1 MTLSAPTSIAAI
13 SLTGAS
19 VSYGAGPVLGP
30 LTLEMNEQRIGIV
43 GVNGSGKS
51 TLARLISG
59 LIAPISGSIRINDI
73 DIYKD
78 RKAALKTVGIIFQN
92 PDHQIIFPTCIEEIS
107 FGLMQQGMTRIEAE
121 ERSNEILLQFDR
133 LKWSDQLAHNLSQGQ
148 RHFLCLIAVLAMN
161 PDVIIL
167 DEPYAGLDLPTSLQ
181 LRHEL
186 NKLSQQIVMITHN
199 KDILVD
205 FDRILWIDNG
215 KIIKDGSYENVMP
228 DFEEEMQRRANVS
241 Y

>member
-1 MTLSAPTSIAAI
+1 MAIYLKDVIFEFETHRVIDQITLN
-13 SLTGAS
+13 
-19 VSYGAGPVLGP
+19 VS
-30 LTLEMNEQRIGIV
+30 EQRIGIV

>member
-1 MTLSAPTSIAAI
+1 MAIYLKDVIFEFETHRVIDQITLN
-13 SLTGAS
+13 
-19 VSYGAGPVLGP
+19 VS
-30 LTLEMNEQRIGIV
+30 EQRIGIV

-148 RHFLCLIAVLAMN
+148 RHFLCLIAVLAMK

-215 KIIKDGSYENVMP
+215 KIIKDGSY
-228 DFEEEMQRRANVS
+228 
-241 Y
+241 

>member
-1 MTLSAPTSIAAI
+1 LN
-13 SLTGAS
+13 
-19 VSYGAGPVLGP
+19 VS
-30 LTLEMNEQRIGIV
+30 EQRIGIV

-148 RHFLCLIAVLAMN
+148 RHFLCLIAVLAMK

>member
-1 MTLSAPTSIAAI
+1 MAIYLKDVIFEFETHRVIDQITLN
-13 SLTGAS
+13 
-19 VSYGAGPVLGP
+19 VS
-30 LTLEMNEQRIGIV
+30 EQRIGIV

-59 LIAPISGSIRINDI
+59 LITPISGSIRINDI

-148 RHFLCLIAVLAMN
+148 RHFLCLIAVLAMK

>member
-1 MTLSAPTSIAAI
+1 MAIYLKDVIFEFETHRVIDQITLN
-13 SLTGAS
+13 
-19 VSYGAGPVLGP
+19 VS
-30 LTLEMNEQRIGIV
+30 EQRIGIV

-148 RHFLCLIAVLAMN
+148 KHFLCLIAVLAMK

>member
-1 MTLSAPTSIAAI
+1 MAIYLKDVIFEFETHRVIDQITLNI
-13 SLTGAS
+13 S
-19 VSYGAGPVLGP
+19 
-30 LTLEMNEQRIGIV
+30 EQRIGIV

-148 RHFLCLIAVLAMN
+148 RHFLCLIAVLAMK

>member
-1 MTLSAPTSIAAI
+1 MAIYLKDVIFEFETHRVIDQITLN
-13 SLTGAS
+13 
-19 VSYGAGPVLGP
+19 VS
-30 LTLEMNEQRIGIV
+30 EQRIGIV

-92 PDHQIIFPTCIEEIS
+92 PDHQIIFPTCVEEIS

-121 ERSNEILLQFDR
+121 ERSNEILLKFNR

-148 RHFLCLIAVLAMN
+148 RHFLCLIAVLAMK

-199 KDILVD
+199 KDILVN

-215 KIIKDGSYENVMP
+215 KIIKDGSFKNVMP

>member
-1 MTLSAPTSIAAI
+1 MAIYLKDVIFEFETHRVIDQITLN
-13 SLTGAS
+13 
-19 VSYGAGPVLGP
+19 VS
-30 LTLEMNEQRIGIV
+30 EQRIGIV

-121 ERSNEILLQFDR
+121 ERSNEILLKFDR

-161 PDVIIL
+161 PDVVIL

-199 KDILVD
+199 KDILIN

>member
-1 MTLSAPTSIAAI
+1 MAIYLKDVIFEFETHRVIDQITLN
-13 SLTGAS
+13 
-19 VSYGAGPVLGP
+19 VS
-30 LTLEMNEQRIGIV
+30 EQRIGIV

-148 RHFLCLIAVLAMN
+148 RHFLCLIAVLAMK

>member
-1 MTLSAPTSIAAI
+1 MAIYLKDVIFEFETHRVIDQITLN
-13 SLTGAS
+13 
-19 VSYGAGPVLGP
+19 VS
-30 LTLEMNEQRIGIV
+30 EQRIGIV

-92 PDHQIIFPTCIEEIS
+92 PDHQIIFPTCVEEIS

-121 ERSNEILLQFDR
+121 ERSNEILLKFNR

>member
-1 MTLSAPTSIAAI
+1 MAIYLKDVIFEFETHRVIDQITLN
-13 SLTGAS
+13 
-19 VSYGAGPVLGP
+19 VS
-30 LTLEMNEQRIGIV
+30 EQRIGIV

-92 PDHQIIFPTCIEEIS
+92 PDHQIIFPTCVEEIS

-148 RHFLCLIAVLAMN
+148 RHFLCLIAVLAMK

-186 NKLSQQIVMITHN
+186 NKLGQQIVMITHN
-199 KDILVD
+199 KDILVN

>member
-1 MTLSAPTSIAAI
+1 MAIYLKDVIFEFETHRVIDQITLN
-13 SLTGAS
+13 
-19 VSYGAGPVLGP
+19 VS
-30 LTLEMNEQRIGIV
+30 EQRIGIV

-92 PDHQIIFPTCIEEIS
+92 PDHQIIFPTCVEEIS

-121 ERSNEILLQFDR
+121 ERSNEILLKFNR
-133 LKWSDQLAHNLSQGQ
+133 LKWSDQLTHNLSQGQ

-186 NKLSQQIVMITHN
+186 NKLAQQIVMITHN
-199 KDILVD
+199 KDILVN

-215 KIIKDGSYENVMP
+215 KIIKDGSFKNVMP

>member
-1 MTLSAPTSIAAI
+1 MAIYLKDVIFEFETHRVIDQITLN
-13 SLTGAS
+13 
-19 VSYGAGPVLGP
+19 VS
-30 LTLEMNEQRIGIV
+30 EQRIGIV

-148 RHFLCLIAVLAMN
+148 RHFLCLIAVLAMK

-228 DFEEEMQRRANVS
+228 DFEAEMQRRANVS

>member
-1 MTLSAPTSIAAI
+1 MAIYLKDVIFEFETHRVIDQITLN
-13 SLTGAS
+13 
-19 VSYGAGPVLGP
+19 VS
-30 LTLEMNEQRIGIV
+30 EQRIGIV

-148 RHFLCLIAVLAMN
+148 RHFLCLIAVLAMK

-186 NKLSQQIVMITHN
+186 NKLSQQIVLITHN

>member
-1 MTLSAPTSIAAI
+1 MAIYLKDVIFEFETHRVIDQITLNI
-13 SLTGAS
+13 S
-19 VSYGAGPVLGP
+19 
-30 LTLEMNEQRIGIV
+30 EQRIGIV

-121 ERSNEILLQFDR
+121 ERSNEILLKFDR

-161 PDVIIL
+161 PDVVIL

-199 KDILVD
+199 KDILVN

-228 DFEEEMQRRANVS
+228 NFEEEMQRRANVS

>member
-1 MTLSAPTSIAAI
+1 MAIYLKDVIFEFETHRVIDQITLN
-13 SLTGAS
+13 
-19 VSYGAGPVLGP
+19 VS
-30 LTLEMNEQRIGIV
+30 EQRIGIV
-43 GVNGSGKS
+43 GANGSGKS

-92 PDHQIIFPTCIEEIS
+92 PDHQIIFPTCVEEIS

-121 ERSNEILLQFDR
+121 ERSNEILLKFNR

-186 NKLSQQIVMITHN
+186 NKLGQQIVMITHN
-199 KDILVD
+199 KDILVN

-215 KIIKDGSYENVMP
+215 KIIKDGSFKNVMP

>member
-1 MTLSAPTSIAAI
+1 MAIYLKDVIFEFETHRVIDQITLNI
-13 SLTGAS
+13 S
-19 VSYGAGPVLGP
+19 
-30 LTLEMNEQRIGIV
+30 EQRIGIV

-161 PDVIIL
+161 PDVVIL

-199 KDILVD
+199 KDILVN

>member
-1 MTLSAPTSIAAI
+1 MAIYLKDVIFEFETHRVIDQITLN
-13 SLTGAS
+13 
-19 VSYGAGPVLGP
+19 VS
-30 LTLEMNEQRIGIV
+30 EQRIGIV

-148 RHFLCLIAVLAMN
+148 RHFLCLIAVLAMK

-199 KDILVD
+199 KDKLVD

>member
-1 MTLSAPTSIAAI
+1 MAIYLKDVIFEFETHRVIDQITLN
-13 SLTGAS
+13 
-19 VSYGAGPVLGP
+19 VS
-30 LTLEMNEQRIGIV
+30 EQRIGIV

-59 LIAPISGSIRINDI
+59 LIALISGSIRINDI
-73 DIYKD
+73 VIYKD

-148 RHFLCLIAVLAMN
+148 RHFLCLIAVLAMK

-205 FDRILWIDNG
+205 FDRILWICLLYTYDAA
-215 KIIKDGSYENVMP
+215 DE
-228 DFEEEMQRRANVS
+228 
-241 Y
+241 

>member
-1 MTLSAPTSIAAI
+1 MAIYLKDVIFEFETHRVIDQITLN
-13 SLTGAS
+13 
-19 VSYGAGPVLGP
+19 VS
-30 LTLEMNEQRIGIV
+30 EQRIGIV

-148 RHFLCLIAVLAMN
+148 RHFLCLISVLAMK

>member
-1 MTLSAPTSIAAI
+1 MAIYLKDVIFEFETHRVIDQITLN
-13 SLTGAS
+13 
-19 VSYGAGPVLGP
+19 VS
-30 LTLEMNEQRIGIV
+30 EQRIGIV

-148 RHFLCLIAVLAMN
+148 RHFLCLIAVLAMK

-215 KIIKDGSYENVMP
+215 KIIKDGSFKNVMP
-228 DFEEEMQRRANVS
+228 DFEEEMQRRAHVS

>member
-1 MTLSAPTSIAAI
+1 MVGNMAIYLKDVIFEFEANRVIDQITLN
-13 SLTGAS
+13 
-19 VSYGAGPVLGP
+19 VS
-30 LTLEMNEQRIGIV
+30 EQRIGIV

-148 RHFLCLIAVLAMN
+148 RHFLCLIAVLAMK

>member
-1 MTLSAPTSIAAI
+1 MAIYLKDVIFEFETHRVIDQITLN
-13 SLTGAS
+13 
-19 VSYGAGPVLGP
+19 VS
-30 LTLEMNEQRIGIV
+30 EQRIGIV

-107 FGLMQQGMTRIEAE
+107 FGLMQQGMKRIEAE
-121 ERSNEILLQFDR
+121 ERSNEILLKFDR

-148 RHFLCLIAVLAMN
+148 RHFLCLIAVLAMK